1 MANLSP
7 EEFVQITE
15 RLGGNKSVRNQ
26 FEKVFKKI
34 IGDNDQ
40 NEYNRTKI
48 KDRYNKKNVGDS
60 SNFDLN

>member
-1 MANLSP
+1 MSEN
-7 EEFVQITE
+7 
-15 RLGGNKSVRNQ
+15 LGGNKKVRNQ

-48 KDRYNKKNVGDS
+48 KNRHDKKNVGDS
-60 SNFDLN
+60 SGFDLN